1 MAALGL
7 LRLFL
12 VKQIIIFGVSV
23 NSVECTG
30 FCKFCVCKVGSSIT
44 LYFLL
49 PSKGGSQ
56 RLTSGAKHPVSP
68 AVAVPDTVPSV
79 GEVLDPVSGQG
90 QLNRVITVTGVGV
103 PVEVIEGTL
112 QHTKEAIHIPHYKF

>member
-1 MAALGL
+1 M
-7 LRLFL
+7 
-12 VKQIIIFGVSV
+12 IIFG
-23 NSVECTG
+23 EY
-30 FCKFCVCKVGSSIT
+30 KFYRMYWFGYILCMYSKAGTNKGLFLT

-68 AVAVPDTVPSV
+68 GVPVPDTVPSV

-90 QLNRVITVTGVGV
+90 QLRGIITVTWVGV

-112 QHTKEAIHIPHYKF
+112 KHTKEAIHIAYYKF

>member
-1 MAALGL
+1 M
-7 LRLFL
+7 
-12 VKQIIIFGVSV
+12 VIFGQREICRV
-23 NSVECTG
+23 
-30 FCKFCVCKVGSSIT
+30 VCIWLYVRSGSNKGCSLT

-56 RLTSGAKHPVSP
+56 RLTGGAKHPVSP
-68 AVAVPDTVPSV
+68 AVAVPDAVPSV

-90 QLNRVITVTGVGV
+90 QLRGVITVAGVGV
-103 PVEVIEGTL
+103 PVKFIEGTL